1 MPERPGGYDVG
12 ILGAGAVGCAIAYA
26 LARRRV
32 GAVVFDQGGAGSGA
46 TGATSAR
53 VWTQSGAPPAYAL
66 LCRRSAERFPLLQ
79 EEIGPIEYLRTGGL
93 APALTEDQ
101 AAAGRELA
109 DRQRAAGLEVRW
121 LPRDEV
127 LRREPALSGSV
138 LGATYSPHDGAV
150 NPFLL
155 VRRLVSAARRLGGA
169 FLLHCG
175 YVTLETRAGG
185 FVVRSA
191 HGEVAVRRLVLA
203 AGPGILEAGRQLGL
217 SLPLSCVRR
226 HVLVTERCP
235 PLLRH
240 TLARARQQLTGE
252 VLAESSVEDAS
263 RESTASLEAI
273 QEVARSSSALIPAL
287 AGVRVIRAF
296 AGVRAVPADGQPVAG
311 RVGDGLYVAAAPC
324 GITLCPLL
332 ADAMGELLAG
342 GRLPDAWEAWS
353 PERFR
358 PLPGPAGSRA

>member
-26 LARRRV
+26 LARRGV
-32 GAVVFDQGGAGSGA
+32 AAVVLDQGGAGSGA
-46 TGATSAR
+46 TGAASAR
-53 VWTQSGAPPAYAL
+53 VWTQSEAPAASAL

-101 AAAGRELA
+101 AAAGRDLA
-109 DRQRAAGLEVRW
+109 DRQHAAGLEVRW

-127 LRREPALSGSV
+127 LRREPALSPSV

-155 VRRLVSAARRLGGA
+155 VRRLISAARRLGGA

-175 YVTLETRAGG
+175 YVTLGTRAGG

-191 HGEVAVRRLVLA
+191 HGEVEVRRLVLA
-203 AGPGILEAGRQLGL
+203 AGLGILEAARQLGVA
-217 SLPLSCVRR
+217 LPLSPVRR
-226 HVLVTERCP
+226 HVLVTEKCP

-252 VLAESSVEDAS
+252 VLAESAVEDAS
-263 RESTASLEAI
+263 RESTVSLETV
-273 QEVARSSSALIPAL
+273 QEVARSAAALIPAL
-287 AGVRVIRAF
+287 AGARVIRAF
-296 AGVRAVPADGQPVAG
+296 AGVRAVPEDGRPIAG
-311 RVGDGLYVAAAPC
+311 QVEEGLYVAAAPC

-332 ADAMGELLAG
+332 GDTMADLLAG

-353 PERFR
+353 PQRFR
-358 PLPGPAGSRA
+358 PLPGPAGGRA